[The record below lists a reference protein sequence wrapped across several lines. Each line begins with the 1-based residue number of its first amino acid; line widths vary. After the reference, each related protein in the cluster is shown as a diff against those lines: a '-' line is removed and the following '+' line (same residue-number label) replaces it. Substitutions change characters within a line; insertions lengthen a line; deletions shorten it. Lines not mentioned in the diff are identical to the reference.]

1 MFSTR
6 IQCRK
11 LLDVLSFASITS
23 RNVVYVISPIIHNMY
38 DRKEAL
44 QISEWVTERF
54 LSVIKSSILFSTI
67 FTWSGNMR
75 GPCYFRYPTGQS
87 YRTYFIPLIILWS
100 GNYKKYF
107 TDIDFLF
114 SSVLIITLS
123 KLIKIV
129 SSKYSVKQ
137 STSLKV

>member
-67 FTWSGNMR
+67 FTLSGNMR
-75 GPCYFRYPTGQS
+75 GPCYFRYPTEQS
-87 YRTYFIPLIILWS
+87 YRTYFIPYIILWS

-137 STSLKV
+137 STSLKE